1 MADDTAPPIV
11 ATRVTMHEAKR
22 HFEAGGAVLVSEYG
36 HEPTQTVTA
45 ITTTHDRTR
54 TTWDALA
61 ADVKEWRNRYPN
73 QRFYIVPQLANSDN
87 RATNS
92 HERGPMTT
100 TTTTTDPHA
109 LPIAETEGR
118 GDVYARQLRQH
129 NSTVSMYAA
138 NPENVSG
145 DERAVLDLATSISR
159 WAQRHGDP
167 FAAEYILTPLCEGF
181 SQLLDYPTGRLDCG
195 TLSGWVRGLAG
206 AHGFG
211 LFGEAVQS

>member
-36 HEPTQTVTA
+36 SSTV
-45 ITTTHDRTR
+45 RP
-54 TTWDALA
+54 W
-61 ADVKEWRNRYPN
+61 
-73 QRFYIVPQLANSDN
+73 QRQSGSFGRSIGSRVVERSATCYSDN

-92 HERGPMTT
+92 HERGPMT

-195 TLSGWVRGLAG
+195 TLSGWVRGLAS